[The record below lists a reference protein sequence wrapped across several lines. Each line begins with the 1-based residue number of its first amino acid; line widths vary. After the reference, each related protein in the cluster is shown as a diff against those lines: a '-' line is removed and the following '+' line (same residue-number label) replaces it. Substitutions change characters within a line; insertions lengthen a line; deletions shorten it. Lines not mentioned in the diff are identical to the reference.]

1 MLHEVNFYEWCPKC
15 EHFKLAEHED
25 PCHDC
30 LNQPVND
37 DSRKP
42 VEFKEGSSGEGKKSK
57 LGSGKVGTVGSV
69 NKINTVVRTRKT
81 TVTGKP
87 I

>member
-1 MLHEVNFYEWCPKC
+1 MGDGDSMLHEVNFQEWCPKC
-15 EHFKLAEHED
+15 EHYKLEESKD

-30 LNQPVND
+30 LNEPVND

-42 VEFKEGSSGEGKKSK
+42 VMFKAADKGDDGGRGGTDGKRRLS
-57 LGSGKVGTVGSV
+57 
-69 NKINTVVRTRKT
+69 
-81 TVTGKP
+81 VTGKP

>member
-1 MLHEVNFYEWCPKC
+1 MLHEVNFQEWCPKC
-15 EHFKLAEHED
+15 EHFKRAEHED

-30 LNQPVND
+30 LNEPVND

-42 VEFKEGSSGEGKKSK
+42 VMFKAADKGDDGGKGGRG
-57 LGSGKVGTVGSV
+57 GSG
-69 NKINTVVRTRKT
+69 RTDGKRRVS
-81 TVTGKP
+81 VTGKP

>member
-1 MLHEVNFYEWCPKC
+1 MLHEVNFHEWCPKC
-15 EHFKLAEHED
+15 EHFKLAERED

-30 LNQPVND
+30 LNEPVND

-42 VEFKEGSSGEGKKSK
+42 IMFKDAGKTNDEA
-57 LGSGKVGTVGSV
+57 GKRG
-69 NKINTVVRTRKT
+69 KVVRTRKVS
-81 TVTGKP
+81 VTGKR

>member
-1 MLHEVNFYEWCPKC
+1 MLHEVNYKEWCPKC

-30 LNQPVND
+30 LNEPVND

-42 VEFKEGSSGEGKKSK
+42 VMFKDSGKADTKSDAGK
-57 LGSGKVGTVGSV
+57 LGK
-69 NKINTVVRTRKT
+69 VVRTRKVS
-81 TVTGKP
+81 VTGRP

>member
-1 MLHEVNFYEWCPKC
+1 MLHEVNFQEWCPKC

-30 LNQPVND
+30 LNQPIND

-42 VEFKEGSSGEGKKSK
+42 IMFKDAGKEESNGKAGK
-57 LGSGKVGTVGSV
+57 LGK
-69 NKINTVVRTRKT
+69 VVRTRKVS
-81 TVTGKP
+81 VTGKP

>member
-1 MLHEVNFYEWCPKC
+1 MLHEVNFKEWCPKC

-30 LNQPVND
+30 LNEPVND

-42 VEFKEGSSGEGKKSK
+42 VMFKEGEKADMQSRSERSYGR
-57 LGSGKVGTVGSV
+57 KVS
-69 NKINTVVRTRKT
+69 
-81 TVTGKP
+81 VTGKP
-87 I
+87 V

>member
-1 MLHEVNFYEWCPKC
+1 MLHEVNYHEWCPKC
-15 EHFKLAEHED
+15 EHFKLEERED

-42 VEFKEGSSGEGKKSK
+42 VEFKEGSSGEDKKSR
-57 LGSGKVGTVGSV
+57 LSSGKAGTV
-69 NKINTVVRTRKT
+69 NTVVRTRKT

>member
-1 MLHEVNFYEWCPKC
+1 MKGGQTMLHEVNFQEWCPKC
-15 EHFKLAEHED
+15 EHYKLKECED

-42 VEFKEGSSGEGKKSK
+42 VMFKEGEKSSAKSAVAQKKTEKSYGRK
-57 LGSGKVGTVGSV
+57 LS
-69 NKINTVVRTRKT
+69 
-81 TVTGKP
+81 VTGKP

>member
-1 MLHEVNFYEWCPKC
+1 MLHEVNYKEWCPKC

-30 LNQPVND
+30 LNEPVND

-42 VEFKEGSSGEGKKSK
+42 VMFKEGEKASVKTAISQN
-57 LGSGKVGTVGSV
+57 KVGRSYG
-69 NKINTVVRTRKT
+69 RK
-81 TVTGKP
+81 VSITGKP

>member
-1 MLHEVNFYEWCPKC
+1 MLHEVDFQEWCPKC
-15 EHFKLAEHED
+15 EHFKLKEHED

-30 LNQPVND
+30 LNEPVND

-42 VEFKEGSSGEGKKSK
+42 VMFKEGDKVSVKTAVTQN
-57 LGSGKVGTVGSV
+57 KVGQSYGHKVS
-69 NKINTVVRTRKT
+69 
-81 TVTGKP
+81 VTGKP

>member
-30 LNQPVND
+30 LNEPVND

-42 VEFKEGSSGEGKKSK
+42 VMFKEGEKADMQSRFERSYGR
-57 LGSGKVGTVGSV
+57 KVS
-69 NKINTVVRTRKT
+69 
-81 TVTGKP
+81 VTGKP
-87 I
+87 V

>member
-1 MLHEVNFYEWCPKC
+1 MLHEVNFHEWCPKC
-15 EHFKLAEHED
+15 EHYKLEERED

-30 LNQPVND
+30 LNEPAND

-42 VEFKEGSSGEGKKSK
+42 VMFKEADKKEEKSERKPGVSVSG
-57 LGSGKVGTVGSV
+57 
-69 NKINTVVRTRKT
+69 R
-81 TVTGKP
+81 P

>member
-1 MLHEVNFYEWCPKC
+1 MLHEVDFHEWCPKC
-15 EHFKLAEHED
+15 EHFKLAERED

-30 LNQPVND
+30 LNEPIND

-42 VEFKEGSSGEGKKSK
+42 VMFKGSSKEDTAKLTEEGAKSY
-57 LGSGKVGTVGSV
+57 G
-69 NKINTVVRTRKT
+69 RKRS
-81 TVTGKP
+81 VTGRL

>member
-1 MLHEVNFYEWCPKC
+1 MLHEVDYQLWCPKC

-30 LNQPVND
+30 LNEPVND
-37 DSRKP
+37 DGRKP
-42 VEFKEGSSGEGKKSK
+42 VMFKEGDSK
-57 LGSGKVGTVGSV
+57 ETGTRS
-69 NKINTVVRTRKT
+69 NKLNRTNTQNQSNRSYGRKLS
-81 TVTGKP
+81 VTGRQ

>member
-1 MLHEVNFYEWCPKC
+1 MLHEVDFHEWCPKC
-15 EHFKLAEHED
+15 EHFKLAERED

-30 LNQPVND
+30 LNEPINE

-42 VEFKEGSSGEGKKSK
+42 VMFKDAGKEKKAEDNGK
-57 LGSGKVGTVGSV
+57 LGTKRAV
-69 NKINTVVRTRKT
+69 NTVVRTRKVS
-81 TVTGKP
+81 VTGKP

>member
-1 MLHEVNFYEWCPKC
+1 MLHEVDFHEWCPKC
-15 EHFKLAEHED
+15 EHFKLEEHED

-30 LNQPVND
+30 LNEPVND

-42 VEFKEGSSGEGKKSK
+42 VMFKDSGKEDTKSDSGK
-57 LGSGKVGTVGSV
+57 LGK
-69 NKINTVVRTRKT
+69 VVRTRKVS
-81 TVTGKP
+81 VTGRP

>member
-1 MLHEVNFYEWCPKC
+1 MLHEVNFQEWCPKC
-15 EHFKLAEHED
+15 EHYKIEERED

-42 VEFKEGSSGEGKKSK
+42 VMFKAADGKNNDEQGKTGRRRVSVSGR
-57 LGSGKVGTVGSV
+57 L
-69 NKINTVVRTRKT
+69 I
-81 TVTGKP
+81 
-87 I
+87 

>member
-1 MLHEVNFYEWCPKC
+1 MLHEVDFQKWCPKC
-15 EHFKLAEHED
+15 EHYKLDEKED

-30 LNQPVND
+30 LNEPTND

-42 VEFKEGSSGEGKKSK
+42 VMFKEADKKSNK
-57 LGSGKVGTVGSV
+57 ETTVQTGKRRVS
-69 NKINTVVRTRKT
+69 
-81 TVTGKP
+81 VTGKP

>member
-1 MLHEVNFYEWCPKC
+1 MLHEVDFQKWCPKC
-15 EHFKLAEHED
+15 EHCKLDEKED

-30 LNQPVND
+30 LNEPTND

-42 VEFKEGSSGEGKKSK
+42 VMFKEASKSG
-57 LGSGKVGTVGSV
+57 TD
-69 NKINTVVRTRKT
+69 VRTGKRR
-81 TVTGKP
+81 VSVSGKP

>member
-1 MLHEVNFYEWCPKC
+1 MLHEVDFHEWCPKC
-15 EHFKLAEHED
+15 EHFKLEESKD

-42 VEFKEGSSGEGKKSK
+42 VMFKEANKSK
-57 LGSGKVGTVGSV
+57 GGTDSKRRVS
-69 NKINTVVRTRKT
+69 
-81 TVTGKP
+81 VTGKP

>member
-1 MLHEVNFYEWCPKC
+1 MLHEVNFQEWCPKC

-30 LNQPVND
+30 LNEPVND

-42 VEFKEGSSGEGKKSK
+42 VMFKDAGKADTKREAGK
-57 LGSGKVGTVGSV
+57 LGK
-69 NKINTVVRTRKT
+69 VVRTRKVS
-81 TVTGKP
+81 VTGKP

>member
-1 MLHEVNFYEWCPKC
+1 MLHEVDFQKWCPQC
-15 EHFKLAEHED
+15 EHYKLAEKED

-30 LNQPVND
+30 LNEPTND

-42 VEFKEGSSGEGKKSK
+42 VMFKAADKEEK
-57 LGSGKVGTVGSV
+57 TV
-69 NKINTVVRTRKT
+69 NKASKAGTVVRTRKLS
-81 TVTGKP
+81 VTGKP

>member
-1 MLHEVNFYEWCPKC
+1 MLTVLAVTREVL
-15 EHFKLAEHED
+15 HFKLAEHED

-30 LNQPVND
+30 LNEPVND

-42 VEFKEGSSGEGKKSK
+42 VMFKDGGKASVKSAE
-57 LGSGKVGTVGSV
+57 
-69 NKINTVVRTRKT
+69 TRKKMEKSYGRKLS
-81 TVTGKP
+81 VTGRP

>member
-1 MLHEVNFYEWCPKC
+1 MLHEVNFKEWCPKC
-15 EHFKLAEHED
+15 EHFKLEERED

-30 LNQPVND
+30 LNEPVND

-42 VEFKEGSSGEGKKSK
+42 VMFKEANKKDAEEKDGS
-57 LGSGKVGTVGSV
+57 
-69 NKINTVVRTRKT
+69 VVRTKKGKVS
-81 TVTGKP
+81 VTGRP